1 MITIRLFKSWIIKKP
16 DKLSK
21 RFGSTIFPWSLSVIF
36 ILFFC
41 ASQSQAEENL
51 REMDFAYG
59 RRIQLGSESPLY
71 QFSLDAHVYRHV
83 ANQRLSDLRIFNQ
96 EKEPVPLQIRRVPK
110 PASKNL
116 KERHVPIFPFYD
128 EKDSLSGGLTLNL
141 KKNSKEM
148 VFNLNTYD
156 GKSDTNGIAGFIVD
170 LGQEKIQP
178 ERIVMDL
185 KYPQKEHRLA
195 VKVAHSTDLSDWR
208 PLVASAALVKM
219 MFKGRLLERK
229 HIDLPSFS
237 SRYLRLSF
245 HKPFKGQLPFNI
257 TLLYTKTRRPHFRT
271 TSVKG
276 IRTSTDPV
284 VFTYD
289 SRGFLP
295 TERIQLRLS
304 EVNSLIK
311 ARFSTR
317 PNYNVPWRHHKS
329 AIFYRLRINGAELE
343 NPPIKLPETQDRLFR
358 FEIIAGSL
366 PKDISVP
373 ELLLKW
379 HPHECVFVATG
390 QPPFMLAYGN
400 ADLVYEPPVVDDLL
414 EAIGQKNKKTY
425 LGYSR
430 LESPQVLGGDDR
442 LINKV
447 YLKDHWLRMIL
458 WAVLLFCVAGLAFM
472 AYRLYRQMKT
482 QP

>member
-1 MITIRLFKSWIIKKP
+1 MQKCN
-16 DKLSK
+16 KLSK
-21 RFGSTIFPWSLSVIF
+21 RSGSTIFLWSLRVIF

-41 ASQSQAEENL
+41 TGQSQAEKNL

-71 QFSLDAHVYRHV
+71 QFSLDTHIYRHV
-83 ANQRLSDLRIFNQ
+83 ADQRLLDLRIFNQ
-96 EKEPVPLQIRRVPK
+96 EKEPVPLQIRRVPQ

-116 KERHVPIFPFYD
+116 RERHVPIFPFYD
-128 EKDSLSGGLTLNL
+128 DNANLSGGLTVNL
-141 KKNSKEM
+141 KKNSKET

-156 GKSDTNGIAGFIVD
+156 AKNDMNGIAGFIVD
-170 LGQEKIQP
+170 LGQEKIKP
-178 ERIVMDL
+178 ERIVVDL
-185 KYPQKEHRLA
+185 KYAQKEHRLA
-195 VKVAHSTDLSDWR
+195 VKVAYSADLSNWR
-208 PLVASAALVKM
+208 PLVESAALVKM

-237 SRYLRLSF
+237 GRYLRLSF

-257 TLLYTKTRRPHFRT
+257 TLLYSKTRRSPFRT

-276 IRTSTDPV
+276 IRTSTDPI
-284 VFTYD
+284 VFNYD

-304 EVNSLIK
+304 TINSLIK

-317 PNYNVPWRHHKS
+317 PNSNVPWRYHKA
-329 AIFYRLRINGAELE
+329 AIFYRLKIDGAELE
-343 NPPIKLPETQDRLFR
+343 NPPLELPKTQDRLFR
-358 FEIIAGSL
+358 LEIIAGSL
-366 PKDISVP
+366 PKDSPAP
-373 ELLLKW
+373 ELMLKW

-400 ADLVYEPPVVDDLL
+400 ADLVYEPPVVDDLI
-414 EAIGQKNKKTY
+414 EAIGQKNKKIY

-430 LESPQVLGGDDR
+430 LEPPQVLGGDDR

-447 YLKDHWLRMIL
+447 YLKDHWMRVIL
-458 WAVLLFCVAGLAFM
+458 WAILLFCVAGLAFM
-472 AYRLYRQMKT
+472 AYRLYRQMKI
-482 QP
+482 